1 MSPEAESAKA
11 AYFEQSQSWA
21 ADKSDGLEASRR
33 IAWWVAIGAC
43 VLALAEAVALV
54 MLLPLKTVV
63 PYTLLVDRQTG
74 SVQKLDPIA
83 GERIAPDSALTQS
96 FLVQYVIARESFDRV
111 TVQNEY
117 RKVAL
122 WTADAARPAYVNTMQ
137 INNPDSPLVR
147 LPAGTA
153 IETRIRSVSS
163 LGGQTALVR
172 FETMQRARDGA
183 TQAVQN
189 WAAVVDYRFSQGP
202 MAAED
207 RYINP
212 LGFQVVRYTR
222 NPETLP
228 VVTAPPPAAQMVPLA
243 NPSDSGV
250 PPSPPVALAPTPTRP
265 TGQ

>member
-11 AYFEQSQSWA
+11 VYFDQSQSWA
-21 ADKSDGLEASRR
+21 ADKSDDLVASRR
-33 IAWWVAIGAC
+33 IAWWVAVGAC

-83 GERIAPDSALTQS
+83 GERIAPDAAITQS
-96 FLVQYVIARESFDRV
+96 FLVQYVIARESFDRS
-111 TVQNEY
+111 TVQGDY

-122 WTADAARPAYVNTMQ
+122 WTVGAARPAYVNAMQ
-137 INNPDSPLVR
+137 VNNPDSPLVR
-147 LPAGTA
+147 LPRGTA

-163 LGGQTALVR
+163 LSGQTAMVR
-172 FETMQRARDGA
+172 FDTVQRARDGA
-183 TQAVQN
+183 AQVAQSWVAVIG
-189 WAAVVDYRFSQGP
+189 YRFSQSP

-212 LGFQVVRYTR
+212 LGFQVMRYAR

-228 VVTAPPPAAQMVPLA
+228 VATAEPPAAQTVPLTSQSGA
-243 NPSDSGV
+243 GV
-250 PPSPPVALAPTPTRP
+250 PQSPPLASGPAPARSAA
-265 TGQ
+265 Q